1 MQHSHSSLVNF
12 PFLPNL
18 LAKGLGLENQLIA
31 DPLRYERTNKIF
43 FSSLGN
49 AYGQSQKC
57 KLQASRKLQSFHG
70 SEPSKVSGS
79 QTLTFL
85 TLGGAGGCCRAMRF
99 WAKCC
104 KAPKN

>member
-1 MQHSHSSLVNF
+1 VELDGSIR
-12 PFLPNL
+12 P
-18 LAKGLGLENQLIA
+18 GLNQLIA
-31 DPLRYERTNKIF
+31 DLLRYERMNKI

-57 KLQASRKLQSFHG
+57 KLQASRKLWSFHG

-79 QTLTFL
+79 WTLTFS

-99 WAKCC
+99 GAKCC